1 MTNDALSVLVCLFSN
16 IFRLFNSWR
25 IPGTN
30 VTPAEAAFGILFT
43 VIMFNFIGKALG
55 LFAEAGPGPNTSKKP
70 PAPPMSNVP
79 RLPGGKSK

>member
-16 IFRLFNSWR
+16 IWRLFNSWR

-30 VTPAEAAFGILFT
+30 VTPAEASFGILFT
-43 VIMFNFIGKALG
+43 VMMFNFIGQALG
-55 LFAEAGPGPNTSKKP
+55 LFARAGGSEPAPKT

-79 RLPGGKSK
+79 RLPSGRK

>member
-1 MTNDALSVLVCLFSN
+1 MTNDALSVLFCLFSN
-16 IFRLFNSWR
+16 IWRLFNSWL

-43 VIMFNFIGKALG
+43 VMIFNFIGQALG
-55 LFAEAGPGPNTSKKP
+55 LFARAGGNESAPNT

-79 RLPGGKSK
+79 RLPSGRK

>member
-16 IFRLFNSWR
+16 IWRLFNSWC

-43 VIMFNFIGKALG
+43 VMMFNFIGQTLG
-55 LFAEAGPGPNTSKKP
+55 LFERAGGIKPAPKTSS
-70 PAPPMSNVP
+70 PPMSNVP
-79 RLPGGKSK
+79 RLPSGRK